1 MAKRLTFSLKSGKK
15 INQGPTWSSF
25 HSTLENVMMP
35 AFAVEHCVRAVL
47 KDAMF
52 TIFQPRKGGRRK
64 MLIGVYRQPNPKGP
78 VVLPEDQYSDA
89 RIWNTVKKHR
99 MELSPLQAH
108 HAYWR
113 FINMESYRELLSPEN
128 PENADLRAATWQK
141 FHHAAKYGEE
151 AHRRIL
157 TDVDLWRVEREMCT
171 LLRQIGR
178 IRKDDTPIRRII
190 ASNQEEAAL
199 RHLLQE
205 REVVNLD
212 GKPDLVDSIHTSEA
226 LGTNKPFPE
235 FWERILEHEKLQPH
249 EVIHVG
255 NSPVSDVGACEL
267 GIHVILYDRER
278 ELTGIIRGD
287 FSEVAMPAEHRTK
300 LSRYIHE
307 GLVNV
312 VHSVSELRELLLS
325 RLAVERNA

>member
-1 MAKRLTFSLKSGKK
+1 
-15 INQGPTWSSF
+15 
-25 HSTLENVMMP
+25 MMP

-78 VVLPEDQYSDA
+78 VILPEDQYSDE
-89 RIWNTVKKHR
+89 RIWRVFRVARTA
-99 MELSPLQAH
+99 LSPLQAH

-113 FINMESYRELLSPEN
+113 LINTEGYRDLLNPEN
-128 PENADLRAATWQK
+128 PENAGLKAATWQR
-141 FHHAAKYGEE
+141 FHHAAKYGQE
-151 AHRRIL
+151 AHKRIL

-178 IRKDDTPIRRII
+178 IRQGGEPIRRII
-190 ASNQEEAAL
+190 ASNQEEDAL
-199 RHLLQE
+199 RHLLEQ
-205 REVVNLD
+205 REVVYLD
-212 GKPDLVDSIHTSEA
+212 RRPDLVDSIYTSEA

-235 FWERILEHEKLQPH
+235 FWQRILERENLSPG

-267 GIHVILYDRER
+267 GIRVILYDRER
-278 ELTGIIRGD
+278 ELIGIADGD
-287 FSEVAMPAEHRTK
+287 YSEVAMPPAHRTR
-300 LSRYIHE
+300 LSRYVHE
-307 GLVNV
+307 GLVTV
-312 VHSVSELRELLLS
+312 VHSVTELRGQLLPRLS
-325 RLAVERNA
+325 VERTA